1 MEDPYGVQKLMFEN
15 FTRLGAPINGKTQ
28 AHHLHFAE
36 RLEAIDTMQSEL
48 GAGFFYLCSLFV
60 YFIQFIFFLPL
71 HFFNYF
77 CFCNIFFKI
86 FKF

>member
-48 GAGFFYLCSLFV
+48 GA
-60 YFIQFIFFLPL
+60 
-71 HFFNYF
+71 
-77 CFCNIFFKI
+77 
-86 FKF
+86 